1 MAVWN
6 EGYVSEVTYT
16 TGFHREISPGWIA
29 LAAMLLGQRPPPSSG
44 ALRWAE
50 LGCGQGLAPN
60 AFAAAHPQA
69 EFWGFDFNPS
79 HIENARR
86 LAAAAGLG
94 NAHFVEAS
102 FAELAAGEVPDLPSF
117 DYIVLHG
124 IWSWVSAENRAH
136 MVRFIRRHLAPGGI
150 VYVGYNALAGW
161 ASMVPVQRM
170 MRLLAQ
176 SQPGPSNEAMGR
188 AMARTLEVAKSDAGF
203 FGVNPAVLPRLEQ
216 AAGMD
221 ARYLAHEYLNA
232 HWEPVTFD
240 EVATA
245 MADAKCGF
253 IGSATLTD
261 NIDGVSVPAGVAKLL
276 AGVTDPRLREAI
288 RDLGAAR
295 PFRRDL
301 FRRGTEAP
309 PQGEHLALLQS
320 LVLTGLGREH
330 EHDLKIATGIG
341 HVTPRPE
348 IYDPVLRR
356 MARGPLPFTELRA
369 TGLLAGQPLSEVLQ
383 VLAFL
388 LTGGLALPSQPEP
401 AAIAATPGAA
411 ALNRQI
417 GLANA
422 GGTNI
427 AALVSPKLGT
437 AIAADVVETL
447 FLVPLAQ
454 GETDPAALTA
464 HVLASLAQ
472 AGRSVMKNGAVAA
485 DPDQAQA
492 VMGATVA
499 RILAERVGLF
509 RSLGI
514 LPG

>member
-16 TGFHREISPGWIA
+16 TGFYRELSPAWIA
-29 LAAMLLGQRPPPSSG
+29 LAAMLLGHRPPPSSG
-44 ALRWAE
+44 AFRWAE

-86 LAAAAGLG
+86 MAAGAGLG
-94 NAHFVEAS
+94 NAHFFEAS
-102 FAELAAGEVPDLPSF
+102 FAELAGGGVPGLPSF

-124 IWSWVSAENRAH
+124 IWSWVSPENRSH
-136 MVRFIRRHLAPGGI
+136 MVDFVRRHLAPGGI
-150 VYVGYNALAGW
+150 AYVSYNALAGW

-176 SQPGPSNEAMGR
+176 LQPGPSGEAMR
-188 AMARTLEVAKSDAGF
+188 HAMARTLEVARSDAGF
-203 FGVNPAVLPRLEQ
+203 FGANPAVLPRLEQ
-216 AAGMD
+216 AAAQD

-232 HWEPVTFD
+232 SWEPVTFD

-261 NIDGVSVPAGVAKLL
+261 NIDGVSVPPGVAKLL

-301 FRRGTEAP
+301 FRRGTETP

-330 EHDLKIATGIG
+330 DRDLKISTGIG
-341 HVTPRPE
+341 HVVPRPE
-348 IYDPVLRR
+348 IYDPLLRR
-356 MARGPLPFTELRA
+356 LALGPLPFDELRA
-369 TGLLAGQPLSEVLQ
+369 TGTLAGQPLSEVLQ

-388 LTGGLALPSQPEP
+388 LTGGLALPSQPDM
-401 AAIAATPGAA
+401 AGAAATPGAE
-411 ALNRQI
+411 ALNRRI

-422 GGTNI
+422 GGANI
-427 AALVSPKLGT
+427 TALVSPKLGT
-437 AIAADVVETL
+437 AIVADVVETL
-447 FLVPLAQ
+447 LLLALSQ
-454 GETDPAALTA
+454 GETGAAALTA
-464 HVLASLAQ
+464 HVLELLGKS
-472 AGRSVMKNGAVAA
+472 GRSVLKDGAVVA
-485 DPDQAQA
+485 DASQARE

-499 RILAERVGLF
+499 RMLAERVGLF
-509 RSLGI
+509 RKLGI

>member
-16 TGFHREISPGWIA
+16 TGFYREVSPGWIA

-44 ALRWAE
+44 VFRWAE
-50 LGCGQGLAPN
+50 LGCGQGLASN

-69 EFWGFDFNPS
+69 DFWGFDFNPS

-86 LAAAAGLG
+86 LAAGAGLG
-94 NAHFVEAS
+94 NAHFAEAS
-102 FAELAAGEVPDLPSF
+102 FAELAAGDVPGLPSF

-124 IWSWVSAENRAH
+124 IWSWVSPENRGH

-150 VYVGYNALAGW
+150 VYVSYNALAGW

-170 MRLLAQ
+170 MRLIAR
-176 SQPGPSNEAMGR
+176 SQPGPSGEAMNR
-188 AMARTLEVAKSDAGF
+188 AMARTLEIAKSDAGF
-203 FGVNPAVLPRLEQ
+203 FGVNPSVLARLEQ
-216 AAGMD
+216 AAGLD
-221 ARYLAHEYLNA
+221 ARYLAHEYLNGNWDPA
-232 HWEPVTFD
+232 TFD
-240 EVATA
+240 EVATT

-261 NIDGVSVPAGVAKLL
+261 NIDGVSVPPGVVKLL
-276 AGVTDPRLREAI
+276 AGVTDPHLREAI

-320 LVLTGLGREH
+320 LVLTGLGRER
-330 EHDLKIATGIG
+330 DLKIPTGIG

-348 IYDPVLRR
+348 IYDPLLRR
-356 MARGPLPFTELRA
+356 MAQSPLGFAELRA
-369 TGLLAGQPLSEVLQ
+369 TGPLAGQPLSEVLQ

-388 LTGGLALPSQPEP
+388 LTGGLALPSQPE
-401 AAIAATPGAA
+401 AAATAATPGAA

-422 GGTNI
+422 GGANI

-437 AIAADVVETL
+437 AIVADVVETL
-447 FLVPLAQ
+447 LLPPLLR

-464 HVLASLAQ
+464 DVLASLA
-472 AGRSVMKNGAVAA
+472 ASGRSVLKDGAVVA
-485 DPDQAQA
+485 DAAQA
-492 VMGATVA
+492 RAAMGATVT

>member
-1 MAVWN
+1 VAVWN

-16 TGFHREISPGWIA
+16 TGFYREFSPGWIA
-29 LAAMLLGQRPPPSSG
+29 LAAMLLGHRPPPSSG
-44 ALRWAE
+44 AFRWAE

-60 AFAAAHPQA
+60 ALAAAHKQA

-86 LAAAAGLG
+86 MAASAGLG

-102 FAELAAGEVPDLPSF
+102 FAELAAGDGPALPSF

-124 IWSWVSAENRAH
+124 VWSWVSAENRAH
-136 MVRFIRRHLAPGGI
+136 MVEFIRRHLAPGGI
-150 VYVGYNALAGW
+150 AYVSYNALAGW

-176 SQPGPSNEAMGR
+176 VQPGPSGEAVGR
-188 AMARTLEVAKSDAGF
+188 AMANTLEIARSDAGF
-203 FGVNPAVLPRLEQ
+203 FSVNPAVLGRLEQ
-216 AAGMD
+216 AQALD
-221 ARYLAHEYLNA
+221 NRYLAHEYFNTS
-232 HWEPVTFD
+232 WDPVTFD
-240 EVATA
+240 EVSTA
-245 MADAKCGF
+245 MEDAKCGF

-276 AGVTDPRLREAI
+276 TQVTDQRLREAI

-320 LVLTGLGREH
+320 LVLTGLGREN
-330 EHDLKIATGIG
+330 ERDLKISTGIG
-341 HVTPRPE
+341 HVVPRPE
-348 IYDPVLRR
+348 IYDPLIQR
-356 MARGPLPFTELRA
+356 MAHGPLSFDELRS
-369 TGLLAGQPLSEVLQ
+369 TGPLAGQPLSEVLQ

-388 LTGGLALPSQPEP
+388 LTGGLALPSQPEA
-401 AAIAATPGAA
+401 AAIEATAGAT

-422 GGTNI
+422 NGANI
-427 AALVSPKLGT
+427 NALVSPRLGT
-437 AIAADVVETL
+437 AVVVDVVETL
-447 FLVPLAQ
+447 LLLPLLDGHAN
-454 GETDPAALTA
+454 PAVLTE
-464 HVLASLAQ
+464 HVLELLAKS
-472 AGRSVMKNGAVAA
+472 GRSVLKDGAVTT
-485 DPDQAQA
+485 DPDQTRE
-492 VMGATVA
+492 VMGRTVA
-499 RILAERVGLF
+499 RILSERIGLF